1 MGINDHTMYLTQL
14 YRILLLFV
22 VSSCCITSAIAQLTD
37 SIQQQLK
44 PFPVIRVGVVSPLF
58 LDSAFAT
65 NGTYKYKEIV
75 PKFMMPGLDFAHGAE
90 LALDSLQLTGM
101 RVHLTIIDAKAA
113 GENSLDKKIR
123 RGELDSLQLIIGAVR
138 DPEFRQLA
146 YFTRDKRIPFV
157 SAVFPNDGG
166 VKEHPVM
173 MILNSTLRAHC
184 EGIYHYL
191 LQNHGT
197 DKIIYC
203 RRKGSQEDRI
213 FTHFQEL
220 NTREGKPLLK
230 WETIQIDSAFG
241 TEMLQKKL
249 DSNRLAVLIG
259 ASLDEG
265 FAQSLANSA
274 SDLYKTYP
282 IKLIGMPNWD
292 GFKIWT
298 KKDAFA
304 GFPIYFTAPYFNTK
318 TDIHSRMVTNGYTAK
333 FKTRPSD
340 MVFKGFE
347 CVYQFSSLL
356 AKHGSALM
364 AQINDPTQKLFSEY
378 NIRPVYL
385 DAKSTKPDYYENKH
399 LFFVRMLNGVQSLAW

>member
-1 MGINDHTMYLTQL
+1 MFLTRL
-14 YRILLLFV
+14 YRILLLLV
-22 VSSCCITSAIAQLTD
+22 VCTSLHGIAWAQQPD
-37 SIQQQLK
+37 SIRPALQ
-44 PFPVIRVGVVSPLF
+44 PFPVIRVGVVAPLF
-58 LDSAFAT
+58 LDSAFAP
-65 NGTYKYKEIV
+65 NGSYKYKETV

-90 LALDSLQLTGM
+90 IALDSLQLTGI

-113 GENSLDKKIR
+113 GEYSLDKKIR

-146 YFTRDKRIPFV
+146 YFTREKRIPFI

-166 VKEHPVM
+166 LTNHPSMV
-173 MILNSTLRAHC
+173 ILNSTLRAHC

-197 DKIIYC
+197 DKIIFC

-220 NTREGKPLLK
+220 NSREGKPLLK
-230 WETIQIDSAFG
+230 WETITIDSTFG

-249 DSNRLAVLIG
+249 DSNRLAVLLG
-259 ASLDEG
+259 GSLDEG

-298 KKDAFA
+298 KKDAYA

-318 TDIHSRMVTNGYTAK
+318 TDAYSRIVTNGYTSR
-333 FKTRPSD
+333 FTTRPSD

-356 AKHGSALM
+356 AKHGTAFM
-364 AQINDPTQKLFSEY
+364 AQINDPSQKLFSEY
-378 NIRPVYL
+378 NIRPVYF
-385 DAKSTKPDYYENKH
+385 DTKSTTPDYYENKH
-399 LFFVRMLNGVQSLAW
+399 LFFVRILNGVQSLAW